1 MSVFEDCTRSTE
13 SSPSE
18 GDTTFDLMFLR
29 IGIHGDAL
37 TVRCNVR
44 LSMVV
49 GSSTSSA
56 NSLYITLVFFR
67 FLLSPTSRLAWLS
80 LCSISWS
87 SSILLAKI
95 IIPLANRRWLRYSL
109 SILIPLFSHRSLR
122 NTFSKKAMNSLRELV
137 SSCRT
142 PLRSL
147 NHLESCGIWCRIW
160 RTFRCVVERWRR
172 LVRPLAP

>member
-1 MSVFEDCTRSTE
+1 MSVFNRKLAIRGWYDVWSHV
-13 SSPSE
+13 PSNRNPWRCIDR
-18 GDTTFDLMFLR
+18 G
-29 IGIHGDAL
+29 
-37 TVRCNVR
+37 RCNDR

-56 NSLYITLVFFR
+56 NSLYITLVCFR
-67 FLLSPTSRLAWLS
+67 FMLSPNSRLAWLS
-80 LCSISWS
+80 SCSISWS

-95 IIPLANRRWLRYSL
+95 IMPLANHRWLRYSL
-109 SILIPLFSHRSLR
+109 SILIPLFSHCSLR

-137 SSCRT
+137 SPCRT